1 MLNLMLGDEMMTVLV
16 SGLALMAVL
25 VPLVQGLRTV
35 MGGWAATRRVSP
47 EELRRG
53 QDDRFGEHGGTEAL
67 AVLMVRILQKS
78 LREGE
83 RQGQSPDFI
92 FDASR
97 QYVFNEY
104 DQHYSRLITMYA
116 SLLPPIGFIGTT
128 GGMLI
133 LFISMHLGDD
143 SLELGALAI
152 ALISSVFAL
161 IAYAALE
168 GLKIRL
174 YTRLLGS
181 LRDVEALFRKAG
193 HKADPQPAQALSSAP
208 QMPKRAPTSA

>member
-1 MLNLMLGDEMMTVLV
+1 MASSMLGDEMMTVLV
-16 SGLALMAVL
+16 SGLSLAAVL
-25 VPLVQGLRTV
+25 VPLAQGLRTV
-35 MGGWAATRRVSP
+35 MRGWAATRRPSS

-53 QDDRFGEHGGTEAL
+53 QTDRPRATEPLAL
-67 AVLMVRILQKS
+67 LMIRVLQKS

-83 RQGQSPDFI
+83 REGQPSDFV
-92 FDASR
+92 FDATR
-97 QYVFNEY
+97 QYVLNEY
-104 DQHYSRLITMYA
+104 EHHYARLITMYA

-133 LFISMHLGDD
+133 LFISMHLADD

-152 ALISSVFAL
+152 ALTSSVFAL

-174 YTRLLGS
+174 YSRLLNS
-181 LRDVEALFRKAG
+181 MRDVEGLYQ
-193 HKADPQPAQALSSAP
+193 KADERRAQAMDRAV
-208 QMPKRAPTSA
+208 MPKKATVSA

>member
-1 MLNLMLGDEMMTVLV
+1 MDNSMLGDEMMTVLV
-16 SGLALMAVL
+16 SGIALAAVL

-35 MGGWAATRRVSP
+35 MGGWAATRRVSA
-47 EELRRG
+47 EELRSG
-53 QDDRFGEHGGTEAL
+53 KANNPGHTEPL
-67 AVLMVRILQKS
+67 AILMLRVLQKS

-83 RQGQSPDFI
+83 REGQSSDFV

-97 QYVFNEY
+97 QYIINEY
-104 DQHYSRLITMYA
+104 DHHYSRLITMYA

-133 LFISMHLGDD
+133 LFLSMHLADD

-152 ALISSVFAL
+152 ALTSSVFAL
-161 IAYAALE
+161 IAYAGLE

-174 YTRLLGS
+174 YARLLTS
-181 LRDVEALFRKAG
+181 MRDVEALY
-193 HKADPQPAQALSSAP
+193 HKADARREQAFDGRPATQKDAPASA
-208 QMPKRAPTSA
+208 

>member
-1 MLNLMLGDEMMTVLV
+1 MMSSMLGDESMTVLV
-16 SGLALMAVL
+16 TGIALAAVL
-25 VPLVQGLRTV
+25 VPLIQGLRTV
-35 MGGWAATRRVSP
+35 MSGWAATRRVSS

-53 QDDRFGEHGGTEAL
+53 TVDKSGAAEPL
-67 AVLMVRILQKS
+67 AILMIRVLQKS

-83 RQGQSPDFI
+83 REGQPSDFI

-97 QYVFNEY
+97 QYILNEY
-104 DQHYSRLITMYA
+104 DHHYSRLITMYA

-133 LFISMHLGDD
+133 LFLSMHLADD

-152 ALISSVFAL
+152 ALTSSVFAL
-161 IAYAALE
+161 IAYAGLE

-174 YTRLLGS
+174 YARLLDS
-181 LRDVEALFRKAG
+181 LRDVEGLF
-193 HKADPQPAQALSSAP
+193 HKADARREQASSGRAEMAKGAP
-208 QMPKRAPTSA
+208 VSA

>member
-1 MLNLMLGDEMMTVLV
+1 MGSMLGDEMMTVLV
-16 SGLALMAVL
+16 TGLALAAVL

-35 MGGWAATRRVSP
+35 LAGWSATRQVSP

-53 QDDRFGEHGGTEAL
+53 KVDRPGGAEPL
-67 AVLMVRILQKS
+67 SLLMIRILQKS

-83 RQGQSPDFI
+83 RDGQPADFV
-92 FDASR
+92 FDATR
-97 QYVFNEY
+97 QYILNEY
-104 DQHYSRLITMYA
+104 DHHYSRLVTMYA

-133 LFISMHLGDD
+133 LFISMHLADD

-152 ALISSVFAL
+152 ALTSSVFAL

-168 GLKIRL
+168 GFKIQL
-174 YTRLLGS
+174 YSRLLAS
-181 LRDVEALFRKAG
+181 IRDVEALYRKAD
-193 HKADPQPAQALSSAP
+193 ARREQASSAP
-208 QMPKRAPTSA
+208 SGMPKGATASA

>member
-1 MLNLMLGDEMMTVLV
+1 MDSSMLGDEMMTVLV
-16 SGLALMAVL
+16 TGIALAAVL

-35 MGGWAATRRVSP
+35 MGGWAATRRVSA
-47 EELRRG
+47 EELRSG
-53 QDDRFGEHGGTEAL
+53 KSKNPGHTEPL
-67 AVLMVRILQKS
+67 AILMLRVLQKS

-83 RQGQSPDFI
+83 REGQPSDFV

-97 QYVFNEY
+97 QYILNEY
-104 DQHYSRLITMYA
+104 DHHYARLITMYA

-133 LFISMHLGDD
+133 LFLSMHLADD

-152 ALISSVFAL
+152 ALTSSVFAL
-161 IAYAALE
+161 IAYAGLE

-174 YTRLLGS
+174 YARLLTS
-181 LRDVEALFRKAG
+181 LRDVEALY
-193 HKADPQPAQALSSAP
+193 HKADARREQAFDGRPATQRGAPASA
-208 QMPKRAPTSA
+208 